1 MTPHPCMTDF
11 LQAYKANPEI
21 KGWYNGD
28 HILHSGCLE
37 FESTID
43 FKRFIPIESYG
54 YVHLCSSFNHM
65 TEWEKEILKD
75 YFKRYEQFYFN

>member
-21 KGWYNGD
+21 RGFYDGNHIITSNTDPTDLTYSRIEDWGYD
-28 HILHSGCLE
+28 HL
-37 FESTID
+37 
-43 FKRFIPIESYG
+43 
-54 YVHLCSSFNHM
+54 VSSFNQM

-75 YFKRYEQFYFN
+75 YFKRYEQLYPN